1 MALSMAAL
9 SHRPGPTSSLRFDP
23 FRAPA
28 VAGASFLPRSESAVS
43 TENVG
48 NGLCTFAV
56 RPVKLNRG
64 RLVFS
69 LAAFSQDES
78 KHSDIEVE
86 QAKNEVDQK
95 EEESQ
100 EAWEQTLEVFKEQA
114 AKLQAISQAS
124 YEAYSKKA
132 MIILKDTSERLKI
145 EANNARRDLAIV
157 AKEFGDEGLE
167 YLSSVAEKSPE
178 PVKEV
183 VETFSSS
190 TPKFT
195 HLSEVRDFYLGIPYG
210 LFLSAGGFL
219 SFMLTGSIAAIR
231 FGVILG
237 GTLLALSVQSLR
249 CWKRGESSS
258 PYLKGQTAIATIIF
272 LRELRFLAK
281 SASLPTFMLTLI
293 SGIMVLFYSY
303 RIWLNKQKWDPSVDQ
318 HPQK

>member
-9 SHRPGPTSSLRFDP
+9 SHRPAPPTSHRFDS
-23 FRAPA
+23 FRTPA
-28 VAGASFLPRSESAVS
+28 DAGARFLPRMEPAVS
-43 TENVG
+43 SENAG
-48 NGLCTFAV
+48 SGLCAFGGRLV
-56 RPVKLNRG
+56 MLNRG
-64 RLVFS
+64 RLVVS
-69 LAAFSQDES
+69 LAALQDES
-78 KHSDIEVE
+78 KHSDIEIE
-86 QAKNEVDQK
+86 KAKNELEGK

-114 AKLQAISQAS
+114 AKMQAISQAA

-132 MIILKDTSERLKI
+132 MIVLKETSERLKI
-145 EANNARRDLAIV
+145 EANKARYDLAIV
-157 AKEFGDEGLE
+157 AKEFGEESVE
-167 YLSSVAEKSPE
+167 YLTNVAEKSPE
-178 PVKEV
+178 PVKDV

-237 GTLLALSVQSLR
+237 GALLALSIQSLR

-272 LRELRFLAK
+272 LRELRFLSQ
-281 SASLPTFMLTLI
+281 SASLPTFFMTLTC
-293 SGIMVLFYSY
+293 GIMLLFYSY
-303 RIWLNKQKWDPSVDQ
+303 RIWLNEQKRDPSADQ
-318 HPQK
+318 HPRN